1 MLHAGMLLR
10 HKRADMVSLASMAD
24 IAVKILTALAF
35 AATVGPSGS
44 INGNPLKLPACC
56 VYAGVVTRMVICWGA
71 YLKYVHAD
79 LPQLPPNE
87 PGAAAAAASSSSSSS
102 SSTKSKRNQKSS
114 TTSSSGGYVEGTC
127 VSMSYCVFYRLVSA
141 SSCSRS
147 DPPQYCFGL

>member
-1 MLHAGMLLR
+1 MLLR

-127 VSMSYCVFYRLVSA
+127 VAMSYCVFYRLVSA
-141 SSCSRS
+141 SRFTRS